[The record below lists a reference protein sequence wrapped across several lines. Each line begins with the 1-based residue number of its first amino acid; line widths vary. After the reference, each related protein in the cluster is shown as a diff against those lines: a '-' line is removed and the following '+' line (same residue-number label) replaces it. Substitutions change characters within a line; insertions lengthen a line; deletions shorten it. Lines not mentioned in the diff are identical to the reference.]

1 MFHYLII
8 KALAQGLRNKLLL
21 HIVSSFYEILKYLS
35 SKSGR
40 KRKYLEEFNMASH
53 FSLILS
59 LPNYL
64 TSSSRNDDELSLIN
78 LGVNNNYDWSVITIC
93 SCKGFDCKNPSTWF
107 WFKGCILRQVCIEGI
122 YQECIKDCNMGCIK
136 GIPFFVLELHLP
148 RRHFA
153 PFPMGQIETLLL
165 LGQTWVEKD
174 VSMATFC

>member
-64 TSSSRNDDELSLIN
+64 TSSSPNDDELSLIN

-93 SCKGFDCKNPSTWF
+93 SCKGFDCKIYKSFYLILIQGLYLETDLY
-107 WFKGCILRQVCIEGI
+107 KGHVSRV
-122 YQECIKDCNMGCIK
+122 YQG
-136 GIPFFVLELHLP
+136 L
-148 RRHFA
+148 
-153 PFPMGQIETLLL
+153 
-165 LGQTWVEKD
+165 
-174 VSMATFC
+174 